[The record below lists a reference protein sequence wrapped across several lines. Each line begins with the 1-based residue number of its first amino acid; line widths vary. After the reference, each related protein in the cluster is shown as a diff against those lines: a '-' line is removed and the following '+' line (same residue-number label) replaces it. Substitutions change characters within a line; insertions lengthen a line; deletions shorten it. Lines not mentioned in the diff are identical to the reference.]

1 LAEIVMLISAYYRL
15 LRAGYVLAR
24 EGALSI
30 VSTRGLPPALAP
42 LRFGIWLGRLVERPE
57 VRRTGHV
64 ERLNRALNRL
74 GPTYVKFGQTLAT
87 RPDVVGPQI
96 ANDLA
101 GLQDRMEPFD
111 PKLVPVILRDALE
124 SKAAELTDMT
134 PPVAAASIAQ
144 VHRARLVPAI
154 GEARTVA
161 VKILRPGVGHRFM
174 ADIESFYAA
183 AHLADRFVSSTRRLR
198 PVEVVETLDRSARLE
213 LDLRLEAAAISE
225 MAENI
230 KNDTGFVIPTVS
242 WDHVA
247 QNVLTTTW
255 VDGIPIRDHAALDAA
270 GIDRKALASKVL
282 QSFLKH
288 AIRDGFFHA
297 DMHPG
302 NLFADPRTGDVIA
315 VDFGIMGRIN
325 RRERRFL
332 ADILYGFITRNY
344 RLVAERHFDIGYVPK
359 NQSVDDFTLAIR
371 SIGEPLHGR
380 TAADISMAKV
390 LGQLFAITD
399 LFSMQTRPELVLL
412 QKSMVLVEGVARNLD
427 PDLDIWT
434 VAEPVVG
441 DWLRREEGPLGRLQD
456 VQDQVKLFAEAA
468 SRVPTITAQAELAL
482 ADYHLNKGQPRD
494 KLMRNGLLLLI
505 GLAGIVLLVAL
516 WRLVTW

>member
-1 LAEIVMLISAYYRL
+1 MILGAYFRLI
-15 LRAGYVLAR
+15 RAGYVLAR
-24 EGALSI
+24 EGALSL
-30 VSTRGLPPALAP
+30 VQELPPALAP
-42 LRFGIWLGRLVERPE
+42 LRFGIWLGRLVERPS
-57 VRRTGHV
+57 VRKTGHV
-64 ERLNRALNRL
+64 ERLNKALNRL

-87 RPDVVGPQI
+87 RPDVVGPQV

-101 GLQDRMEPFD
+101 GLQDKMEPFD
-111 PKLVPVILRDALE
+111 PALVPGILLAALGD
-124 SKAAELTDMT
+124 KAAELTELSA
-134 PPVAAASIAQ
+134 PIAAASIAQ
-144 VHRARLVPAI
+144 VHRARLKPA
-154 GEARTVA
+154 GGLPKTVA
-161 VKILRPGVGHRFM
+161 VKVLRPGVEARFM
-174 ADIESFYAA
+174 ADIESFYAVA
-183 AHLADRFVSSTRRLR
+183 RLAERFVKSTKRLR
-198 PVEVVETLDRSARLE
+198 PVEIVETLDRSARLE

-230 KNDTGFVIPTVS
+230 KDDTGFVIPSVS
-242 WDHVA
+242 WDQVA

-270 GIDRKALASKVL
+270 GVDRRALASNLL

-325 RRERRFL
+325 RKERRFL

-344 RLVAERHFDIGYVPK
+344 RLVAERHFEIGYVPK
-359 NQSVDDFTLAIR
+359 DQSVDDFALAIR

-380 TAADISMAKV
+380 TASDISMAKV
-390 LGQLFAITD
+390 LGQLFTITD

-412 QKSMVLVEGVARNLD
+412 QKSMVLVEGVSRALD
-427 PDLDIWT
+427 PNLDIWT

-441 DWLRREEGPLGRLQD
+441 DWLRKEAGPLGRLQD
-456 VQDQVKLFAEAA
+456 LKGHFDTIAEAA
-468 SRVPTITAQAELAL
+468 GRLPIIAAQAELAL
-482 ADYHLNKGQPRD
+482 ADYHAGKMEPRD
-494 KLMRNGLLLLI
+494 RLMRGAM
-505 GLAGIVLLVAL
+505 LALMAIAGVTLLVAL
-516 WRLVTW
+516 WRMLTL

>member
-1 LAEIVMLISAYYRL
+1 MGFSAYLRL
-15 LRAGYVLAR
+15 MRAGYVLAR
-24 EGALSI
+24 EGALSMI
-30 VSTRGLPPALAP
+30 STQGLPPALAP
-42 LRFGIWLGRLVERPE
+42 LRAGLWLGRLIERPA

-64 ERLNRALNRL
+64 ERLNKALNLL

-87 RPDVVGPQI
+87 RPDVVGIDI
-96 ANDLA
+96 ATDLA
-101 GLQDRMEPFD
+101 GLQDRMDPFD
-111 PKLVPVILRDALE
+111 AALVPAILLAALGE
-124 SKAAELTDMT
+124 KAGELTELSA
-134 PPVAAASIAQ
+134 PIAAASIAQ
-144 VHRARLVPAI
+144 VHRARLVPAQ
-154 GEARTVA
+154 GLPRTVA
-161 VKILRPGVGHRFM
+161 VKILRPGVQARFM

-183 AHLADRFVSSTRRLR
+183 ARFADRFLASTKRLR

-230 KNDTGFVIPTVS
+230 KDDTGFVIPSVS
-242 WDHVA
+242 WDQVA
-247 QNVLTTTW
+247 QNVLTTSW
-255 VDGIPIRDHAALDAA
+255 VEGIPIRNHDALDAA
-270 GIDRKALASKVL
+270 GVDRRLLAANLL
-282 QSFLKH
+282 QSFLRH

-302 NLFADPRTGDVIA
+302 NLFADPANGDIIA

-344 RLVAERHFDIGYVPK
+344 RLVAQRHFDIGYVPK
-359 NQSVDDFTLAIR
+359 DQSVDDFALAIR

-380 TAADISMAKV
+380 TASDISMARV

-399 LFSMQTRPELVLL
+399 LFAMQTRPELVLL
-412 QKSMVLVEGVARNLD
+412 QKSMVLVEGVARALD

-441 DWLRREEGPLGRLQD
+441 DWLRKEAGPMGQIESLGEHFK
-456 VQDQVKLFAEAA
+456 VIAEAA
-468 SRVPTITAQAELAL
+468 GRVPVILAQAELAL
-482 ADYHLNKGQPRD
+482 ADYHKAKSRHHDP
-494 KLMRNGLLLLI
+494 LMRWSLLGLTGIAGVTLL
-505 GLAGIVLLVAL
+505 AVL
-516 WRLVTW
+516 WRVLILTT

>member
-1 LAEIVMLISAYYRL
+1 MILGAYFRLI
-15 LRAGYVLAR
+15 RAGYVLAR

-30 VSTRGLPPALAP
+30 VQELPPALAP
-42 LRFGIWLGRLVERPE
+42 LRFGIWLGRLVERPS
-57 VRRTGHV
+57 VRKTGHV
-64 ERLNRALNRL
+64 ERLNKALNRL

-87 RPDVVGPQI
+87 RPDVVGPRV

-101 GLQDRMEPFD
+101 GLQDKMEPFD
-111 PKLVPVILRDALE
+111 PALVPGILLAALGD
-124 SKAAELTDMT
+124 KAAELTELS
-134 PPVAAASIAQ
+134 PPIAAASIAQ
-144 VHRARLVPAI
+144 VHKAHLKPS
-154 GEARTVA
+154 GGLPKTVA
-161 VKILRPGVGHRFM
+161 VKVLRPGVEARFM
-174 ADIESFYAA
+174 ADIESFYAVA
-183 AHLADRFVSSTRRLR
+183 RLAERFVKSTKRLR
-198 PVEVVETLDRSARLE
+198 PVEIVETLDRSARLE

-230 KNDTGFVIPTVS
+230 KDDTGFVIPSVS
-242 WDHVA
+242 WDQVA

-270 GIDRKALASKVL
+270 GVDRKALASNLL

-302 NLFADPRTGDVIA
+302 NLCANPRTGDVIA

-325 RRERRFL
+325 RKERRFL

-359 NQSVDDFTLAIR
+359 DQSVDDFALAIR

-380 TAADISMAKV
+380 TASDISMAKV
-390 LGQLFAITD
+390 LGQLFTITD

-412 QKSMVLVEGVARNLD
+412 QKSMVLVEGVARALD
-427 PDLDIWT
+427 PHLDIWT

-441 DWLRREEGPLGRLQD
+441 DWLRKEAGPLGRLQD
-456 VQDQVKLFAEAA
+456 LKGHFDTIAEAA
-468 SRVPTITAQAELAL
+468 GRLPVIAAQAELAL
-482 ADYHLNKGQPRD
+482 ADYHAGKMHPRD
-494 KLMRNGLLLLI
+494 RLMRGAM
-505 GLAGIVLLVAL
+505 LALMAIAGVTLLVAL
-516 WRLVTW
+516 WRMLTL

>member
-1 LAEIVMLISAYYRL
+1 MILSAYYRL
-15 LRAGYVLAR
+15 FRAGFVLAR

-30 VSTRGLPPALAP
+30 VSELPPALAP
-42 LRFGIWLGRLVERPE
+42 LKFGIWLGRLVERPS
-57 VRRTGHV
+57 VRKTGHV
-64 ERLNRALNRL
+64 ERLNKALNRL

-87 RPDVVGPQI
+87 RPDVVGPKI

-101 GLQDRMEPFD
+101 GLQDKMEPFD
-111 PKLVPVILRDALE
+111 PALVPGILSLALGD
-124 SKAAELTDMT
+124 KAAELLELS

-144 VHRARLVPAI
+144 VHKARLKPAGGI
-154 GEARTVA
+154 ARTVA
-161 VKILRPGVGHRFM
+161 VKVLRPGVEARFM

-183 AHLADRFVSSTRRLR
+183 ARLAEGFVRSTRRLR
-198 PVEVVETLDRSARLE
+198 PMDVVETLDRSARLE

-225 MAENI
+225 MTENI
-230 KNDTGFVIPTVS
+230 KDDEGFVIPEVS
-242 WDHVA
+242 WDHIA

-270 GIDRKALASKVL
+270 GVDRKALASKVL
-282 QSFLKH
+282 QNFLKH

-325 RRERRFL
+325 RKERRFL

-359 NQSVDDFTLAIR
+359 DQSVDDFALAIR

-380 TAADISMAKV
+380 TASDISMAKV
-390 LGQLFAITD
+390 LGQLFTITD

-412 QKSMVLVEGVARNLD
+412 QKSMVLVEGVARALD

-441 DWLRREEGPLGRLQD
+441 DWLRKEEGPLGRFED
-456 VQDQVKLFAEAA
+456 IKDHFKTIAEAA
-468 SRVPTITAQAELAL
+468 GRLPVIAAQAELAL
-482 ADYHLNKGQPRD
+482 ADYHANKAKPRD
-494 KLMRNGLLLLI
+494 LLMRRAILGLM
-505 GLAGIVLLVAL
+505 GLGAIVLLVGL
-516 WRLVTW
+516 YRLLTMS

>member
-1 LAEIVMLISAYYRL
+1 MVLGPYFRLI
-15 LRAGYVLAR
+15 RAGYVLAR

-30 VSTRGLPPALAP
+30 AGELPPALAP
-42 LRFGIWLGRLVERPE
+42 LRFGIWLGRLVERPS

-64 ERLNRALNRL
+64 ERLNKALNRL

-87 RPDVVGPQI
+87 RPDVVGPRI

-101 GLQDRMEPFD
+101 GLQDKMEPFD
-111 PKLVPVILRDALE
+111 AALVPAILAAALGD
-124 SKAAELTDMT
+124 KADQLTELS

-144 VHRARLVPAI
+144 VHRARLRPGNGTAQ
-154 GEARTVA
+154 TVA
-161 VKILRPGVGHRFM
+161 VKILRPGVERRFM
-174 ADIESFYAA
+174 SDIESFYAVA
-183 AHLADRFVSSTRRLR
+183 RLADRFVASTKRLR

-230 KNDTGFVIPTVS
+230 KDDTGFAIPTIS

-247 QNVLTTTW
+247 QNVLTTSW
-255 VDGIPIRDHAALDAA
+255 VEGIPIRDHAALDAA
-270 GIDRKALASKVL
+270 GVDRKALAAKLL

-302 NLFADPRTGDVIA
+302 NLFADPRSGDVIA

-325 RRERRFL
+325 RKERRFL

-344 RLVAERHFDIGYVPK
+344 RLVAERHFEIGYVPK
-359 NQSVDDFTLAIR
+359 DQSVDDFALAIR

-380 TAADISMAKV
+380 TASDISMARV

-399 LFSMQTRPELVLL
+399 LFAMQTRPELVLL
-412 QKSMVLVEGVARNLD
+412 QKSMVLVEGVARALD
-427 PDLDIWT
+427 PDLDIRT

-441 DWLRREEGPLGRLQD
+441 DWLRREAGPLGRIED
-456 VQDQVKLFAEAA
+456 FKDHFRVIAEAA
-468 SRVPTITAQAELAL
+468 GRLPVIAAQAELAL
-482 ADYHLNKGQPRD
+482 ADYHADKARPRD
-494 KLMRNGLLLLI
+494 RLMRRAALALM
-505 GLAGIVLLVAL
+505 GLAGLVLLAAL
-516 WRLVTW
+516 WRLLALPIG

>member
-1 LAEIVMLISAYYRL
+1 MPISAYFRL
-15 LRAGYVLAR
+15 ARAGYVLAR

-30 VSTRGLPPALAP
+30 ISLDGLPPALAP
-42 LRFGIWLGRLVERPE
+42 LRLGIWLGRLVERPE
-57 VRRTGHV
+57 VRKTGHV
-64 ERLNRALNRL
+64 ERLNKALNRL

-87 RPDVVGPQI
+87 RPDVVGATI

-101 GLQDRMEPFD
+101 GLQDRMDPFD
-111 PKLVPVILRDALE
+111 PSLVQPILRAALDD
-124 SKAAELTDMT
+124 KASELTELS
-134 PPVAAASIAQ
+134 PAIAAASIAQ
-144 VHRARLVPAI
+144 VHRAKLVPPNAP
-154 GEARTVA
+154 ARIVA
-161 VKILRPGVGHRFM
+161 VKILRPGVADRFM

-183 AHLADRFVSSTRRLR
+183 AGLAERFVRSTQRLR
-198 PVEVVETLDRSARLE
+198 PTEVVETLDRSARLE

-230 KNDTGFVIPTVS
+230 KDDTGFVIPQVS
-242 WDHVA
+242 WEHVA

-255 VDGIPIRDHAALDAA
+255 VDGIPIRNHAALDAA
-270 GIDRKALASKVL
+270 GVDRKALAANLL

-344 RLVAERHFDIGYVPK
+344 RLVAERHFEIGYVPP
-359 NQSVDDFTLAIR
+359 NQSVDDFALAIR

-380 TAADISMAKV
+380 TASDISMAKV
-390 LGQLFAITD
+390 LGQLFAITE

-412 QKSMVLVEGVARNLD
+412 QKSMVLVEGVSRALD

-434 VAEPVVG
+434 IAEPVVG
-441 DWLRREEGPLGRLQD
+441 DWLRREEGPMGRIQDLSDHWRNATDAAGRLPAI
-456 VQDQVKLFAEAA
+456 L
-468 SRVPTITAQAELAL
+468 AQAELAL
-482 ADYHLNKGQPRD
+482 ADYNIRRNQPRD
-494 KLMRNGLLLLI
+494 RTMRGMLLALI
-505 GLAGIVLLVAL
+505 GLAGVTLLVGL
-516 WRLVTW
+516 WRLLTMVS

>member
-1 LAEIVMLISAYYRL
+1 MILSAYYRL
-15 LRAGYVLAR
+15 IRAGYVLAR

-30 VSTRGLPPALAP
+30 PGELPPALAP
-42 LRFGIWLGRLVERPE
+42 LRFGIWLGRLIERPS
-57 VRRTGHV
+57 VRKTGHV
-64 ERLNRALNRL
+64 ERLNKALNRL

-87 RPDVVGPQI
+87 RPDVVGAQI

-101 GLQDRMEPFD
+101 GLQDKMEPFD
-111 PKLVPVILRDALE
+111 PALVPGILLAALGD
-124 SKAAELTDMT
+124 KAAELTELS

-144 VHRARLVPAI
+144 VHKARLKPAN
-154 GEARTVA
+154 GLPRTVA
-161 VKILRPGVGHRFM
+161 VKILRPGVAGRFM
-174 ADIESFYAA
+174 SDIESFYAA
-183 AHLADRFVSSTRRLR
+183 ARLADRWVKSTQRLR

-213 LDLRLEAAAISE
+213 LDLRLEAASISE

-230 KNDTGFVIPTVS
+230 KDDTGFVIPTVS

-247 QNVLTTTW
+247 QNVLTTSW
-255 VDGIPIRDHAALDAA
+255 VDGIPIRDHAALEAA
-270 GIDRKALASKVL
+270 GIDRKALAAKLL
-282 QSFLKH
+282 QSFLRH

-325 RRERRFL
+325 RKERRFL

-344 RLVAERHFDIGYVPK
+344 RLVAERHFDIGYVPGD
-359 NQSVDDFTLAIR
+359 QSVDDFALAIR

-380 TAADISMAKV
+380 TASDISMAKV

-412 QKSMVLVEGVARNLD
+412 QKSMVLVEGVARALD

-441 DWLRREEGPLGRLQD
+441 DWLRKEAGPLGRIEDLKD
-456 VQDQVKLFAEAA
+456 HFKVIAEAA
-468 SRVPTITAQAELAL
+468 GRLPVIAAQAELAL
-482 ADYHLNKGQPRD
+482 ADYHAGKMRPRRD
-494 KLMRNGLLLLI
+494 WLMRWAILGLI
-505 GLAGIVLLVAL
+505 GVTGLTMLTLLY
-516 WRLVTW
+516 RLLTMPSW

>member
-1 LAEIVMLISAYYRL
+1 MLLSAYYRL
-15 LRAGYVLAR
+15 ARAGYVLAR

-30 VSTRGLPPALAP
+30 ISLDGLPPALAP
-42 LRFGIWLGRLVERPE
+42 LRLGIWLGRLVERPE
-57 VRRTGHV
+57 VRKTGHV
-64 ERLNRALNRL
+64 ERLNKALNRL

-87 RPDVVGPQI
+87 RPDVVGVAI

-101 GLQDRMEPFD
+101 GLQDRMDPFD
-111 PKLVPVILRDALE
+111 PSLVQPILRAALDN
-124 SKAAELTDMT
+124 KAAELTELS
-134 PPVAAASIAQ
+134 PAIAAASIAQ
-144 VHRARLVPAI
+144 VHRAKLVPPSGPAKI
-154 GEARTVA
+154 VA
-161 VKILRPGVGHRFM
+161 VKILRPGVADRFM

-183 AHLADRFVSSTRRLR
+183 ANLAERFVRSTQRLR
-198 PVEVVETLDRSARLE
+198 PTQVVETLDRSARLE

-230 KNDTGFVIPTVS
+230 KDDTGFVIPQVS

-255 VDGIPIRDHAALDAA
+255 VEGIPIRDHAALDAA
-270 GIDRKALASKVL
+270 GVDRKALAANLL

-288 AIRDGFFHA
+288 AISDGFFHA

-344 RLVAERHFDIGYVPK
+344 RLVAERHFEIGYVPP
-359 NQSVDDFTLAIR
+359 NQSVDDFALAIR

-380 TAADISMAKV
+380 TASDISMAKV
-390 LGQLFAITD
+390 LGQLFAITE

-412 QKSMVLVEGVARNLD
+412 QKSMVLVEGVSRALD

-434 VAEPVVG
+434 IAEPVVG
-441 DWLRREEGPLGRLQD
+441 DWLRREEGPLGRIQD
-456 VQDQVKLFAEAA
+456 LSDHWNSAA
-468 SRVPTITAQAELAL
+468 DAAGRLPAILAQAELAL
-482 ADYHLNKGQPRD
+482 ADYNIRRNQPRD
-494 KLMRNGLLLLI
+494 RTMRGMMLALMT
-505 GLAGIVLLVAL
+505 LAGVTLLVAL
-516 WRLVTW
+516 WRLLTMVS